1 MPDFLRLTSSSLF
14 YGEGE
19 ILMKSMHSYSSVVKI
34 LESPILVL
42 TLGLVAGMDSFSLCC
57 VLAIPNS

>member
-1 MPDFLRLTSSSLF
+1 
-14 YGEGE
+14 
-19 ILMKSMHSYSSVVKI
+19 MKSMHSYSSVVKI